1 MTNPTE
7 DTAGAPPSAP
17 AKATPPIQGHRA
29 IISARY
35 LPLLGEF
42 RAKADARYYLEG
54 IYIEP
59 HEADGAYLVATDGH
73 RLCVIHDESAQAAA
87 GQLPKRTGDVFDTRD
102 VADWWDG
109 MRKAA

>member
-42 RAKADARYYLEG
+42 RAKTT
-54 IYIEP
+54 P
-59 HEADGAYLVATDGH
+59 
-73 RLCVIHDESAQAAA
+73 
-87 GQLPKRTGDVFDTRD
+87 
-102 VADWWDG
+102 
-109 MRKAA
+109 KAARGGQANANDFL